1 MTAISFAIM
10 GKCISGHALL
20 FSYTKVNQTMNRS
33 MLLLAPVAIL
43 SVCLVLA
50 SGCLQEQGAGKE
62 PAPAMAPGPV
72 FGPDDNGKN
81 VSIPVGTGFTLR
93 LPENPTT
100 GYMWNMT
107 RPQGLAIDKDEF
119 IAPDTKLVGA
129 GGTREWVFSCKE
141 RGPTLVHA
149 EYRRPWVPAGTIVF
163 VPLEGGFFG
172 IAGDDGKKYLPLTL
186 SPEFRADGLRVA
198 FEAEEAL
205 DTATIQMW
213 GTPVNIT
220 FIEAAET
227 YDLHVTV
234 T

>member
-1 MTAISFAIM
+1 MKRFI
-10 GKCISGHALL
+10 
-20 FSYTKVNQTMNRS
+20 
-33 MLLLAPVAIL
+33 LLLAPVAVL
-43 SVCLVLA
+43 SVCLVLTA
-50 SGCLQEQGAGKE
+50 GCLQEQGTGE
-62 PAPAMAPGPV
+62 GSLPPATQTVTPGPV
-72 FGPDDNGKN
+72 FGPADNGKN
-81 VSIPVGTGFTLR
+81 VTVAAGTGFTLR

-100 GYMWNMT
+100 GYTWNLT
-107 RPQGLAIDKDEF
+107 PPEGLIIVKDGF

-129 GGTREWVFSCKE
+129 GGTREWVFSSKE
-141 RGPTLVHA
+141 KVTTLVHA

-172 IAGDDGKKYLPLTL
+172 IAADDGKKYLPLNL
-186 SPEFRADGLRVA
+186 SPEFQVDGLRVA
-198 FEAEEAL
+198 FEAQEAP

-213 GTPVNIT
+213 GVPVNVT